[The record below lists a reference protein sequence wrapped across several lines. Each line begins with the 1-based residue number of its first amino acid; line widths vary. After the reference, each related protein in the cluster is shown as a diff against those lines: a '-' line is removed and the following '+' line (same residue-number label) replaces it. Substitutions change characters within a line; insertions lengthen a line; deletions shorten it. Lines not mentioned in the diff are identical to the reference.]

1 MNIEDLDTIKF
12 KCDACNREMFGTR
25 FTNYRPAHFKK
36 HKFIKGHWV
45 CSDCIAYDKEK
56 YLEVK

>member
-12 KCDACNREMFGTR
+12 KCTSCNREMFGTR
-25 FTNYRPAHFKK
+25 FENYRPAKFKK
-36 HKFIKGHWV
+36 GKFIKGHWV
-45 CSDCIAYDKEK
+45 CKDCIEYGKDK